1 MQKREHQDWMGNE
14 AEEAVNACRRG
25 MSIRRAAEFYSI
37 PKSTICDK
45 LNGRTPM
52 ARKKGPPT
60 KLPTELENGIEQW
73 IKHMARIGY
82 GQTRTDIL
90 DKVEELLNKLN
101 VKKMFGDSN
110 RPSIKWY
117 TLFMARHLDLRMRM
131 TSALSHA
138 RCDVLYENL
147 KYWFNEL
154 KDYLAQVKHA
164 DLLEDPS
171 RLYNCDETGF
181 PLAPKTKKVIAS
193 KHDKHVY
200 QRGHH
205 LKQDTD
211 NGFTCCISHCSLPK
225 ATCCIPGC
233 STDTRTT

>member
-1 MQKREHQDWMGNE
+1 MPKREHRDWMGNE

-25 MSIRRAAEFYSI
+25 MSIRRAAEFYGI

-52 ARKKGPPT
+52 ARKKGLPT
-60 KLPTELENGIEQW
+60 KLSTELENRIEQW

-101 VKKMFGDSN
+101 IKKMFGDSN

-117 TLFMARHLDLRMRM
+117 TLFMARHPDLRMRM
-131 TSALSHA
+131 TSALSRA
-138 RCDVLYENL
+138 RCDVSYDNL
-147 KYWFNEL
+147 KYWFDEL

-171 RLYNCDETGF
+171 RL
-181 PLAPKTKKVIAS
+181 
-193 KHDKHVY
+193 
-200 QRGHH
+200 
-205 LKQDTD
+205 
-211 NGFTCCISHCSLPK
+211 
-225 ATCCIPGC
+225 
-233 STDTRTT
+233 